1 MTSRNWR
8 RLNVAMPWLVII
20 GLLVIWQAVVDIFA
34 IAAFILPSP
43 TAVFAAFLEY
53 RDAILHNAMFTLKNT
68 MFGFALGIVVGVV
81 LGVLIGSFRLVY
93 SGLYPLLIGVNS
105 VPKAAVVPIL
115 VLWLGIGTAPAIATA
130 FLLCFF
136 PIAVN
141 VATGLATVEP
151 ELEDVL
157 RSLGASKLD
166 ILRKVGLPRSMPY
179 FFASLKVAI
188 TLAFV
193 GTVISETLASNDGIG
208 YLMLQASSQFRV
220 PLMFAG
226 LGNSDLRRVRLAGS
240 EADGLGHAAS
250 GRAPR
255 QRRVNSQRRAGKAKR
270 AHASLRIPET
280 SSAWAWRGAP
290 HLLQGARAGRAP
302 LPTLLFVRTARRL
315 VRSIEFGLH
324 HVAVDLA
331 GAVQR

>member
-1 MTSRNWR
+1 MSPRAWR
-8 RLNVAMPWLVII
+8 QLEFAMPWLVII
-20 GLLVIWQAVVDIFA
+20 GLVTVWQAIVQTFA
-34 IAAFILPSP
+34 IAPFVLPAP
-43 TAVFAAFLEY
+43 TAIFDAFLEY
-53 RDAILHNAMFTLKNT
+53 RGPIIDNALFTLRNT
-68 MFGFALGIVVGVV
+68 ILGFALGIAVGVI

-93 SGLYPLLIGVNS
+93 SGLYPLLIGINS

-115 VLWLGIGTAPAIATA
+115 VLWLGIGQSPAIATA

-141 VATGLATVEP
+141 VATGLATLEP

-166 ILRKVGLPRSMPY
+166 ILRKVGLPRAMPY

-226 LGNSDLRRVRLAGS
+226 LTVIALMGIATYVVFALLEGRFTSWATRRQ
-240 EADGLGHAAS
+240 ETPLG
-250 GRAPR
+250 G
-255 QRRVNSQRRAGKAKR
+255 G
-270 AHASLRIPET
+270 
-280 SSAWAWRGAP
+280 G
-290 HLLQGARAGRAP
+290 
-302 LPTLLFVRTARRL
+302 
-315 VRSIEFGLH
+315 
-324 HVAVDLA
+324 
-331 GAVQR
+331 

>member
-1 MTSRNWR
+1 M
-8 RLNVAMPWLVII
+8 
-20 GLLVIWQAVVDIFA
+20 
-34 IAAFILPSP
+34 
-43 TAVFAAFLEY
+43 
-53 RDAILHNAMFTLKNT
+53 
-68 MFGFALGIVVGVV
+68 
-81 LGVLIGSFRLVY
+81 
-93 SGLYPLLIGVNS
+93 
-105 VPKAAVVPIL
+105 PIL

-166 ILRKVGLPRSMPY
+166 ILRKVGLPRSLPY

-226 LGNSDLRRVRLAGS
+226 LGVIAVMGIATYAIFAVL
-240 EADGLGHAAS
+240 EAQVHGLGHA
-250 GRAPR
+250 RARTPR
-255 QRRVNSQRRAGKAKR
+255 
-270 AHASLRIPET
+270 
-280 SSAWAWRGAP
+280 
-290 HLLQGARAGRAP
+290 
-302 LPTLLFVRTARRL
+302 
-315 VRSIEFGLH
+315 
-324 HVAVDLA
+324 LA
-331 GAVQR
+331 GGG

>member
-1 MTSRNWR
+1 MTSRNCR
-8 RLNVAMPWLVII
+8 RLNIAMPWLVII
-20 GLLVIWQAVVDIFA
+20 GLLILWQAVVEIFS
-34 IAAFILPSP
+34 IAAFVLPAP
-43 TAVFAAFLEY
+43 TAVWSAFLEY
-53 RDAILHNAMFTLKNT
+53 REAILHNALFTLKNT
-68 MFGFALGIVVGVV
+68 TFGFALGIAVGML
-81 LGVLIGSFRLVY
+81 LGIFIGSFRLVY

-141 VATGLATVEP
+141 VATGLATVPP

-166 ILRKVGLPRSMPY
+166 ILRKVGLPSSMPY

-226 LGNSDLRRVRLAGS
+226 LAVIAMMGIATYVIFAMLEAHVTGWATRRQDVPVG
-240 EADGLGHAAS
+240 GG
-250 GRAPR
+250 G
-255 QRRVNSQRRAGKAKR
+255 
-270 AHASLRIPET
+270 
-280 SSAWAWRGAP
+280 
-290 HLLQGARAGRAP
+290 
-302 LPTLLFVRTARRL
+302 
-315 VRSIEFGLH
+315 
-324 HVAVDLA
+324 
-331 GAVQR
+331 

>member
-1 MTSRNWR
+1 MTPRNWR

-20 GLLVIWQAVVDIFA
+20 VLLLLWQAVVEIFS
-34 IAAFILPSP
+34 IAPFILPAP
-43 TAVFAAFLEY
+43 TAVWRAFLEY
-53 RDAILHNAMFTLKNT
+53 RDPILHNALFTLQNT
-68 MFGFALGIVVGVV
+68 LLGFALGIAVGVL
-81 LGVLIGSFRLVY
+81 LGIFIGSFRLVY
-93 SGLYPLLIGVNS
+93 SGLYPLLIGINS

-115 VLWLGIGTAPAIATA
+115 VLWLGIGKAPAIATA

-141 VATGLATVEP
+141 VATGLATVAP

-166 ILRKVGLPRSMPY
+166 ILRKVGLPRSMHY

-208 YLMLQASSQFRV
+208 YVMLQASSQFRV

-226 LGNSDLRRVRLAGS
+226 LAVIAIMGIATYVVFAVLEARLTSWATRRQ
-240 EADGLGHAAS
+240 D
-250 GRAPR
+250 
-255 QRRVNSQRRAGKAKR
+255 
-270 AHASLRIPET
+270 
-280 SSAWAWRGAP
+280 
-290 HLLQGARAGRAP
+290 AP
-302 LPTLLFVRTARRL
+302 LV
-315 VRSIEFGLH
+315 G
-324 HVAVDLA
+324 
-331 GAVQR
+331 GG

>member
-20 GLLVIWQAVVDIFA
+20 GLLVVWQAIVDLFD
-34 IAAFILPSP
+34 IAAFVLPAP
-43 TAVFAAFLEY
+43 TAVWAAFLEY
-53 RDAILHNAMFTLKNT
+53 RDAILHNALFTLKNT
-68 MFGFALGIVVGVV
+68 MFGFALGIVVGVI

-226 LGNSDLRRVRLAGS
+226 LGVIAIMGIATYVVFAVLEARLTSWATRRQDAPHRERRVSFTLIASRCLA
-240 EADGLGHAAS
+240 
-250 GRAPR
+250 
-255 QRRVNSQRRAGKAKR
+255 QRC
-270 AHASLRIPET
+270 
-280 SSAWAWRGAP
+280 SSASSRDA
-290 HLLQGARAGRAP
+290 
-302 LPTLLFVRTARRL
+302 F
-315 VRSIEFGLH
+315 
-324 HVAVDLA
+324 
-331 GAVQR
+331 